1 MHENFRTW
9 PYERKKIY
17 IFSLFFRL
25 YLTKKK
31 KPFLLITK
39 LLKQAQGSVFQTPLN
54 KKSL

>member
-9 PYERKKIY
+9 PYEMKKIY